1 MTTSFCFD
9 FALSSQLRRIKRI
22 SAMRQRPSSISASRL
37 NHLAQ
42 VAISVGT
49 SANSVKPSKILRS
62 AAFLT
67 VHYTIKLF
75 GEPSEFG
82 INHGKISKL
91 ELRQDGEIVA
101 NYDRGWDICPTTKE
115 AELALCILLNRHN

>member
-1 MTTSFCFD
+1 MIAANMNT
-9 FALSSQLRRIKRI
+9 SQLRRIKRI

-62 AAFLT
+62 AAFLISL
-67 VHYTIKLF
+67 YS
-75 GEPSEFG
+75 PSKF
-82 INHGKISKL
+82 
-91 ELRQDGEIVA
+91 
-101 NYDRGWDICPTTKE
+101 Y
-115 AELALCILLNRHN
+115 